1 MFCKVQSFNRLYF
14 FYAYSFTKLQK
25 KTEMRRKTIIILSI
39 ILGITTQSCRKENK
53 AMTSGQENPL
63 IAEWNTPFEVPPFD
77 KIKNSDFKPAL
88 LEGIKDHEK
97 EIKDIV
103 DDKSKPTF
111 ENVIVAIESSGE
123 LLNKVTTVLY
133 NLTSAYT
140 NDDLQKLAQEMAPL
154 LSEHSDNIYLNEALF
169 QKVKS
174 VYNEYQVGQPE
185 TMKLTPEQ
193 RMLLDETYKRFVRSG
208 ANLSK
213 ENKEKLKKFN
223 SELSVLSL
231 KYGDNL
237 LNETNNYEL
246 VIDKKENL
254 AGLPAELI
262 EAASEDAKAKGK
274 TGKWVF
280 TLSNSSVMPFLQYAD
295 NRELRQTIWNAYQLR
310 GNQNNGNDN
319 KANVLKIANLRMQK
333 AQLLGYKNHAEYVLE
348 ESMAK
353 TPDAVTSLLLKLWEP
368 ALNKAKLEASDIQ
381 ELMRKEGINED
392 VTPADWRYYA
402 EKIRKERY
410 NLDEQELKP
419 YLSLEN
425 VRKGIFDVTQ
435 KLYGLTYKEL
445 TNVPKYHE
453 DVTVWEVFDKDKKTL
468 GILYMDMHPRASKR
482 GGAWMT
488 SYRDQLMEQGKR
500 KIPVISIVC
509 NFTKPTS
516 SAPSLLTFDETTT
529 FFHEFGH
536 ALHGLLSNV
545 HYRSLAGTN
554 VPRDFVELPSQIMEN
569 WAAEPEVL
577 KMYAKHYKTGDI
589 IPDALI
595 EKMKKAGTFD
605 QGFAT
610 TEYLAAALL
619 DMKYH
624 TATEEIKDDVN
635 TFELNAMKSAG
646 LTDAIIPRYRST
658 YFGHIFSGGY
668 DAGYYS
674 YIWSAVLD
682 TDAFEA
688 FKTSGLFN
696 AEKALMFRKY
706 ILEKGGT
713 EDPAKLYR
721 EFRGADPKIEP
732 LLRKRGLNN

>member
-1 MFCKVQSFNRLYF
+1 MNR
-14 FYAYSFTKLQK
+14 K
-25 KTEMRRKTIIILSI
+25 KIIMLCLIVGAATL
-39 ILGITTQSCRKENK
+39 QSCKKENK

-77 KIKNSDFKPAL
+77 KIQNSHFKPAI
-88 LEGIKDHEK
+88 LEGINDHQ
-97 EIKDIV
+97 KDIQAIV
-103 DDKSKPTF
+103 DNKEQPSF
-111 ENVIVAIESSGE
+111 ENVIAAIDNSGE
-123 LLNKVTTVLY
+123 TLNKVTTVLY
-133 NLTSAYT
+133 NLTSAHT
-140 NDDLQKLAQEMAPL
+140 NDELQKLSQEMAPT
-154 LSEHSDNIYLNEALF
+154 LSEHSDNIYLNDVLF
-169 QKVKS
+169 QKVKA
-174 VYNEYQVGQPE
+174 VYNQYQITKPE
-185 TMKLTPEQ
+185 TLKLSSEQ
-193 RMLLDETYKRFVRSG
+193 QMLLNETYKRFIRSG
-208 ANLSK
+208 ANLSA
-213 ENKEKLKKFN
+213 ENKDKLKKLN

-254 AGLPAELI
+254 AGLPTELI
-262 EAASEDAKAKGK
+262 EAAAEDAKAKDKEG
-274 TGKWVF
+274 TYVF

-295 NRELRQTIWNAYQLR
+295 NRELRKTIWNAYQVR
-310 GNQNNGNDN
+310 GNQNNANDN
-319 KANVLKIANLRMQK
+319 KENVLKIVNLRMQK

-353 TPDAVTSLLLKLWEP
+353 NPEAVNTLLMKLWTP
-368 ALNKAKLEASDIQ
+368 AVSKAKQEATDIQ
-381 ELMRKEGINED
+381 ALMRKEGINDD
-392 VTPADWRYYA
+392 VSPADWRYYA

-425 VRKGIFDVTQ
+425 VRKGIFDVTN
-435 KLYGLTYKEL
+435 KLWGLTYKEL
-445 TNVPKYHE
+445 TNVPKYHA
-453 DVTVWEVFDKDKKTL
+453 DVTVWEVFDGDRKSL
-468 GILYMDMHPRASKR
+468 GLLYMDMHPRESKR

-488 SYRDQLMEQGKR
+488 SYRDQQMENGKR
-500 KIPVISIVC
+500 KSPVISIVC
-509 NFTKPTS
+509 NFTKPT
-516 SAPSLLTFDETTT
+516 ATTPSLLTFDETTT

-545 HYRSLAGTN
+545 NYKSLAGTN

-577 KMYAKHYKTGDI
+577 KMYAKHYKTGEV

-610 TEYLAAALL
+610 TEYLAASFL

-635 TFELNAMKSAG
+635 TFEINAMKEAG
-646 LTDAIIPRYRST
+646 LIDAIIPRYRST
-658 YFGHIFSGGY
+658 YFSHIFAGGY
-668 DAGYYS
+668 SAGYYS

-696 AEKALMFRKY
+696 SEKALMFRKY
-706 ILEKGGT
+706 VLEKGGT
-713 EDPAKLYR
+713 EDPAELYR
-721 EFRGADPKIEP
+721 KFRGADPKIEP
-732 LLRKRGLNN
+732 LLKKRGLN